1 MKKDLLYLIEQE
13 KRKYEAEGFII
24 IGIFGSYSRSEERPG
39 SDIDILYE
47 LSEKFQINN
56 TGWNLYSRIE
66 DIKHELEQILGLHV
80 DLANKNALDKIGQY
94 FILPEVVY
102 VS

>member
-1 MKKDLLYLIEQE
+1 MKQELFFQIEQE
-13 KRKYEAEGFII
+13 KSIYESEGFII
-24 IGIFGSYSRSEERPG
+24 LGIFGSYSRSEENLN

-47 LSEKFQINN
+47 LSDKFQSNH
-56 TGWNLYSRIE
+56 TGWDLYARIE
-66 DIKHELEQILGLHV
+66 EIRQEMEKRLGLHV

-102 VS
+102 V